1 MTARPNMCPRIP
13 PGDVS
18 APPRLQRVEGRAQV
32 AFRSHGGHTR
42 LDRLEQGGSARI
54 RLPKTHTEV
63 PVAVLLNTAGGL
75 TGGDRLTYDAAA
87 GDGAHAIVTSQAA
100 ERIYRR
106 LSGTAQVENHV
117 SVGAGALLEWLP
129 QETILFD
136 GAGLARCFSADIAP
150 DGRMLAV
157 ESLLLGR
164 AAMGENVRQL
174 TFRDRWRI
182 RRDGRLLF
190 AEDSRIEGDATDI
203 LSGPATAA
211 GGRALATLI
220 DCRPDAAAQLRAAR
234 DLVRGLEDGDLGIG
248 ASALPGVL
256 ILRFIA
262 LTGQALR
269 NGLIRFL
276 ESWRAAPLP
285 RTWHC

>member
-1 MTARPNMCPRIP
+1 MTARPTPRPQI
-13 PGDVS
+13 S
-18 APPRLQRVEGRAQV
+18 PREVPASPQLQRVEGRARV
-32 AFRSHGGHTR
+32 TFCRHGDHTR
-42 LDRLEQGGSARI
+42 LDRLEQGGSARV

-75 TGGDRLTYDAAA
+75 TGGDRLTYDAAV
-87 GDGAHAIVTSQAA
+87 GDGAHAIVTTQAA

-106 LSGTAQVENHV
+106 LSGTARVDNRV

-136 GAGLARCFSADIAP
+136 RAGLARSFSADLAP
-150 DGRMLAV
+150 EGRMLAV

-164 AAMGENVRQL
+164 AAMGESVRQL

-182 RRDGRLLF
+182 RRDGRLFF

-203 LSGPATAA
+203 MSGPATAA
-211 GGRALATLI
+211 GGRAFATLI
-220 DCRPDAAAQLRAAR
+220 DCRPDAEAQLRAAR
-234 DLVRGLEDGDLGIG
+234 DLALSLEDGDLGIG

-262 LTGQALR
+262 MTGQALR
-269 NGLIRFL
+269 EGLIRFL